1 VTKLEDELEQRPWPV
16 TYVGDDIS
24 ALGYR
29 LAGVHVEVAG
39 GADLVDVFER
49 ACAESRVVLVSF
61 GLAVSLPQDKLERAR
76 AASSPLILILPDEKS
91 GEELQDP
98 GARARAALGMSR

>member
-1 VTKLEDELEQRPWPV
+1 MTKLEDKREQPLWPV
-16 TYVGDDIS
+16 TYVGDEIS

-39 GADLVDVFER
+39 GAELLDVFER

-61 GLAVSLPQDKLERAR
+61 GVAVSLPKDKLERAR
-76 AASSPLILILPDEKS
+76 AASSPLILVLPDEKS
-91 GEELQDP
+91 EEELLDP